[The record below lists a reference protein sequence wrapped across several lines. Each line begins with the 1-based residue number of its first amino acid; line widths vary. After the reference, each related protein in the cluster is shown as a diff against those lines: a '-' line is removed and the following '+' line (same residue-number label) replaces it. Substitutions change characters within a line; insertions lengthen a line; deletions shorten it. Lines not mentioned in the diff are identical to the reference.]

1 MGADRREAFG
11 VRSWAVVVAGVVAGA
26 AMMLA
31 AAYLGSR
38 NFLAFHTVTEGF
50 TIVVSFTIAVIV
62 FNTYENIDNSFIPI
76 LGVAYF
82 CAGFFDIL
90 HTLAY
95 EGMMIIPGAGA
106 DLAPQM
112 WLVARFLDSVGMI
125 LAGLSFDRTIRPA
138 FMLAVYAL
146 VSLTALLAEF
156 VWDVFPVAFIPGQG
170 LTQFKVYSEF
180 VIVFFL
186 VVSVGL
192 LMRQRGRFRPEV
204 YRLLLAFFLA
214 SVGTELSFSFYIT
227 MSGWQNVVGHLFKV
241 SAFLFLY
248 RAVVVTSLQE
258 PYARLRQSREELR
271 QLNADLERR
280 VQERTQ
286 ALEEINAT
294 MKREIGER
302 QAAQEALRK
311 SRDKLLDRER
321 QLQLYTSQLAAA
333 NRELAAANT
342 EIKSFANIVAHDFR
356 TPMVNIKGFS
366 RELADSLADLRAM
379 VGDVLRALPEQSR
392 RQAENLL
399 EGEIPEALRFID
411 SSVDRLNR
419 MVEALLKLAR
429 LGRREL
435 VYETIDM
442 NSLVDN
448 VLISYGKLIELGD
461 IKVTVGQ
468 LPAIEGDRVALE
480 QIVGN
485 LVDNAIK
492 YLEPGRP
499 GEVFVAG
506 QETGEDFLFMVGD
519 NGRGVDEADQ
529 EQIFEVFR
537 RAGSQ
542 EVPGDGMGLAYVR
555 TLVRQLGGKVW
566 CESQLGVGTRM
577 RFTVPKKEAI

>member
-1 MGADRREAFG
+1 MEANKRVG
-11 VRSWAVVVAGVVAGA
+11 WAVTA
-26 AMMLA
+26 AMVLLLA
-31 AAYLGSR
+31 AGYLGNK

-62 FNTYENIDNSFIPI
+62 FNTYDNIDNNFIPV

-82 CAGFFDIL
+82 CAGFFDII

-95 EGMMIIPGAGA
+95 EGMPIIPGAGA
-106 DLAPQM
+106 GLAPQM

-138 FMLAVYAL
+138 YMLAVYAF
-146 VSLTALLAEF
+146 VSVVALLSVF
-156 VWDVFPVAFIPGQG
+156 VWDVFPVSFIPGEG
-170 LTQFKVYSEF
+170 LTPFKVYSEF
-180 VIVFFL
+180 VIVAFL
-186 VVSVGL
+186 VISVGL

-204 YRLLLAFFLA
+204 YRLLLVFFLA
-214 SVGTELSFSFYIT
+214 SVGTELSFSFYQT

-241 SAFLFLY
+241 TAFFFLY

-258 PYARLRQSREELR
+258 PYGRVRQSREELR
-271 QLNADLERR
+271 QLNAALEER
-280 VQERTQ
+280 VRERTQ

-294 MKREIGER
+294 MKQEISER
-302 QAAQEALRK
+302 QAAQEELRS

-321 QLQLYTSQLAAA
+321 QLRLYASRLTAA

-366 RELADSLADLRAM
+366 RELDSSLADLRAV
-379 VGDVLRALPEQSR
+379 VGDALPSLSETSR
-392 RQAENLL
+392 RQAESIL

-411 SSVDRLNR
+411 SSVDRLSR

-435 VYETIDM
+435 VYEMIDM

-448 VLISYGKLIELGD
+448 VLLSYGKLIESGG
-461 IKVTVGQ
+461 IKVEVGS
-468 LPAIEGDRVALE
+468 LPAVESDRVALE
-480 QIVGN
+480 QIIGN

-499 GEVFVAG
+499 GEVFIAASDHG
-506 QETGEDFLFMVGD
+506 DECLFTVGD
-519 NGRGVDEADQ
+519 NGRGVDEADR
-529 EQIFEVFR
+529 ERIFEVFR
-537 RAGSQ
+537 RAGNQ
-542 EVPGDGMGLAYVR
+542 DVPGDGMGLAYVR
-555 TLVRQLGGKVW
+555 ALVRQLGGKAW
-566 CESQLGVGTRM
+566 CESEPGAGTKLH
-577 RFTVPKKEAI
+577 FTVPKKAAG

>member
-1 MGADRREAFG
+1 MGADRREEFG
-11 VRSWAVVVAGVVAGA
+11 GRSWAVVVAGA
-26 AMMLA
+26 AIMLA

-138 FMLAVYAL
+138 VMLAVYAL

-156 VWDVFPVAFIPGQG
+156 VWGVFPVAFIPGQG

-227 MSGWQNVVGHLFKV
+227 MSGWQNIVGHLFKV

-321 QLQLYTSQLAAA
+321 QLKLYTSQLAAA

-448 VLISYGKLIELGD
+448 VLLSYGKLIELGG

-499 GEVFVAG
+499 GEVFVTG
-506 QETGEDFLFMVGD
+506 QETGEDFLFTVGD

-566 CESQLGVGTRM
+566 CESQPGVGTRM
-577 RFTVPKKEAI
+577 RFTVPNKEAI

>member
-1 MGADRREAFG
+1 MGADRREEFG
-11 VRSWAVVVAGVVAGA
+11 GKSWAVVVAGA

-138 FMLAVYAL
+138 VMLAVYAL

-170 LTQFKVYSEF
+170 LTLFKVYSEF

-227 MSGWQNVVGHLFKV
+227 MSGWQNIVGHLFKV

-448 VLISYGKLIELGD
+448 VLLSYGKLIELGG

-492 YLEPGRP
+492 YLELGRP
-499 GEVFVAG
+499 GEVFVTG
-506 QETGEDFLFMVGD
+506 QETGEDFLFTVGD

-566 CESQLGVGTRM
+566 CESQPGVGTRM